1 MCGQQPQSGP
11 VWGDR
16 FSTGAELHNKVDAC
30 ARRPAETDR
39 CGDAPE
45 RSLRFLWETNVSQ
58 PHGHEMGFSPTHSAM
73 VGSRPV
79 RRLRR
84 TVTFEL
90 LNDLPTCSRG
100 RVSHCFVL
108 RFESG
113 NVSAESRANAVSD

>member
-84 TVTFEL
+84 TVTL
-90 LNDLPTCSRG
+90 KLPTR
-100 RVSHCFVL
+100 RLMVQ
-108 RFESG
+108 ESDQKM
-113 NVSAESRANAVSD
+113 V